1 MPPVLATPR
10 LTLRP
15 LHPADAG
22 PIGLWCGQYRVASML
37 ARVPHPYPPGA
48 AEAFIARARSGA
60 GGEQVWALDGTPSG
74 AADFLGVVSL
84 RTGGD
89 AAVPTLGYW
98 VGPPAWGLG
107 YATEAVA
114 TVLDAAFA
122 DAAIAAVETTVY
134 TDNAASAR
142 VLEKMG
148 FVVTGAGEKYCPARD
163 AVVPEHRMR
172 LDRAAWRGADAVL
185 AASALSDGAEAAE

>member
-1 MPPVLATPR
+1 MPPVLASPR
-10 LTLRP
+10 LSLRP

-22 PIGLWCGQYRVASML
+22 PISLWCGQYRVASML

-74 AADFLGVVSL
+74 AADFLGVVGL
-84 RTGGD
+84 RATDDPGVRG
-89 AAVPTLGYW
+89 LGYW

-122 DAAIAAVETTVY
+122 DPAIKAIETTVY

-148 FVVTGAGEKYCPARD
+148 FVVIGAGEQFCPARE
-163 AVVPEHRMR
+163 AVVPEHRLR
-172 LDRAAWRGADAVL
+172 LDRAAWRGAAAVL
-185 AASALSDGAEAAE
+185 AEPALADGAEAAE

>member
-1 MPPVLATPR
+1 MPPVLASPR

-48 AEAFIARARSGA
+48 AAAFIERVRAGA
-60 GGEQVWALDGTPSG
+60 GGERVWALDGTPSG

-84 RTGGD
+84 R
-89 AAVPTLGYW
+89 PTDDPGVRGLGYW

-114 TVLDAAFA
+114 TVLEAAFA
-122 DAAIAAVETTVY
+122 EPAITAIETTVY
-134 TDNAASAR
+134 TDNAPSAR

-148 FVVTGAGEKYCPARD
+148 FAVTGDGEKFCPARG
-163 AVVPEHRMR
+163 AVVPEHCLR
-172 LDRAAWRGADAVL
+172 LDRAAWRGAAAVL
-185 AASALSDGAEAAE
+185 AASAAADGAEAAE

>member
-1 MPPVLATPR
+1 MPPVLASPR

-48 AEAFIARARSGA
+48 AEAFIDRARSGA

-84 RTGGD
+84 RATGD
-89 AAVPTLGYW
+89 LAVRTLGYW

-122 DAAIAAVETTVY
+122 DPAIAAIETTVY

-148 FVVTGAGEKYCPARD
+148 FLVTGNGEKYCPARET
-163 AVVPEHRMR
+163 VVPEHRLR
-172 LDRAAWRGADAVL
+172 LDRAAWRGAEVVL
-185 AASALSDGAEAAE
+185 AESAPSDGVEAAE